1 MSHQLT
7 FADSEFST
15 KRRQTRKEIFLSRME
30 QILPWQNMTAVI
42 EPFYPKAGN
51 GRRPYP
57 LETMLRIHCM
67 QHWYNLSDGAMED
80 ALYEIASMRL
90 FARLSLDSALP
101 DRTTIMN
108 FRHLLEQHQLARQ
121 LFKTINRWL
130 AEAGVMMTQGTL
142 VDATII
148 EAPSSTKN
156 KEQQRDP
163 EMHQTKKGNQWHFGM
178 KAHIG
183 VDAKSG
189 LTHSLVTTAAN
200 EHDLN
205 QLGNLLHGEEQ
216 FVSADAGYQGA
227 TARGAGRGGCG
238 LADRRASRQGKN
250 LEAASAQE
258 QNGHQHRIHESQHP
272 CQGGAPVSHHQAA
285 VRLRESQI
293 QGLLKR

>member
-148 EAPSSTKN
+148 DGT
-156 KEQQRDP
+156 
-163 EMHQTKKGNQWHFGM
+163 
-178 KAHIG
+178 
-183 VDAKSG
+183 
-189 LTHSLVTTAAN
+189 
-200 EHDLN
+200 
-205 QLGNLLHGEEQ
+205 QL
-216 FVSADAGYQGA
+216 Y
-227 TARGAGRGGCG
+227 
-238 LADRRASRQGKN
+238 
-250 LEAASAQE
+250 QE
-258 QNGHQHRIHESQHP
+258 QRAATRSGDASDQERQSVALWHEGPHWCRCQEWPDPQPGHHRGQR
-272 CQGGAPVSHHQAA
+272 A
-285 VRLRESQI
+285 
-293 QGLLKR
+293 

>member
-90 FARLSLDSALP
+90 FARLSLDNALP

-108 FRHLLEQHQLARQ
+108 FRHLLEQHQLARK
-121 LFKTINRWL
+121 LFNTINQWL
-130 AEAGVMMTQGTL
+130 SEAGVMMTQAPWSMPPSLRLPAPPRTNSNSAIRKCIRPRKAINGTL
-142 VDATII
+142 A
-148 EAPSSTKN
+148 
-156 KEQQRDP
+156 
-163 EMHQTKKGNQWHFGM
+163 
-178 KAHIG
+178 
-183 VDAKSG
+183 
-189 LTHSLVTTAAN
+189 
-200 EHDLN
+200 
-205 QLGNLLHGEEQ
+205 
-216 FVSADAGYQGA
+216 
-227 TARGAGRGGCG
+227 
-238 LADRRASRQGKN
+238 
-250 LEAASAQE
+250 
-258 QNGHQHRIHESQHP
+258 
-272 CQGGAPVSHHQAA
+272 
-285 VRLRESQI
+285 
-293 QGLLKR
+293 